1 MVDRKTLGD
10 INRRKYAKAPSWEQ
24 IDAFIK
30 EMGMNMYHFEKFYG
44 IPFNQLTQV
53 KSGAKKLGSAYWH
66 IIYERIK
73 PAYGVGFIED
83 YATNKPKK
91 RINTFLPEVLP
102 IHSDEDTHNRL
113 KTVK

>member
-30 EMGMNMYHFEKFYG
+30 ELGMTPNHFERFYG
-44 IPFNQLTQV
+44 IPYNTLTQV
-53 KSGAKKLGSAYWH
+53 KSGKKNLGSPHWH

-83 YATNKPKK
+83 YATNMPKK
-91 RINTFLPEVLP
+91 RIKTPLTNPLTTESDGDA
-102 IHSDEDTHNRL
+102 HSRL
-113 KTVK
+113 KSVK